1 MTDAPL
7 NKPKAFHANQRTPLR
22 PTSEGYKIEKGLAPE
37 IARNQPT
44 NIPEVEEKKE
54 KDDKEK
60 KGLNLN
66 ATPFYPKKT
75 EPSKPKEQQQHQ
87 YSGNTNNNP
96 YNKNKINN
104 STQYYQQMNNYHRY

>member
-1 MTDAPL
+1 MTDEVPL
-7 NKPKAFHANQRTPLR
+7 TKPKAFHANQRTPLR

-37 IARNQPT
+37 ITRNQPT

-66 ATPFYPKKT
+66 ANPFYPKKRD
-75 EPSKPKEQQQHQ
+75 EAPKPREQQQ
-87 YSGNTNNNP
+87 YNGNIP
-96 YNKNKINN
+96 SYNKNKFIL
-104 STQYYQQMNNYHRY
+104 STNE